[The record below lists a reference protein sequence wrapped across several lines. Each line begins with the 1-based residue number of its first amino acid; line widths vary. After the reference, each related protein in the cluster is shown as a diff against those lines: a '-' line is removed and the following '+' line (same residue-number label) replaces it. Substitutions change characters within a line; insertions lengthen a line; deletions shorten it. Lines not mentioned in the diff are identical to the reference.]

1 VKRHR
6 ELRHPVEWSARY
18 RLPTTLEWRPCRLI
32 DVSTAGAAI
41 EPFAPLS
48 FDALGSPVAV
58 QFKLPGID
66 ETFELH
72 GDIRHTTRTSQGHVH
87 LGIEFTNLTALD
99 VRLLDLIN
107 RGLSL
112 N

>member
-1 VKRHR
+1 
-6 ELRHPVEWSARY
+6 
-18 RLPTTLEWRPCRLI
+18 LEWRPCRLI

>member
-1 VKRHR
+1 VKQHR
-6 ELRHPVEWSARY
+6 EPRHPVEWSARY

-41 EPFAPLS
+41 EPFVPLN
-48 FDALGSPVAV
+48 FDSRGSPVDV

-72 GDIRHTTRTSQGHVH
+72 GDIRHTTRNSEGHIR
-87 LGIEFTNLTALD
+87 LGIEFAHLTASD

-112 N
+112 T